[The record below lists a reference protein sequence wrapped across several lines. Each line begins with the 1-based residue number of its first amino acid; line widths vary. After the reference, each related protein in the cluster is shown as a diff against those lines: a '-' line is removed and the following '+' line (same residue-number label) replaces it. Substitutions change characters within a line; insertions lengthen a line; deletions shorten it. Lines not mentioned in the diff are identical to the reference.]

1 MDLAENITARKR
13 AYATR
18 LTALKLAIA
27 GDPMMREGLAA
38 TTRQRLLEE
47 LNNCATALV
56 IRGNPW
62 RKP

>member
-1 MDLAENITARKR
+1 
-13 AYATR
+13 
-18 LTALKLAIA
+18 
-27 GDPMMREGLAA
+27 MMREGLAA